1 MTETSMKRLTGKTIL
16 VTAAGQGIG
25 RAIAERLAA
34 EGADL
39 IATDL
44 RHGLLDGLPGRL
56 EALDVTD
63 GAAIRTL
70 IGGLDALHGL
80 VNCAG
85 MVPHGDI
92 LACDEPEWRRAF
104 TLNVDAAYHTTRAAV
119 PLLLAQG
126 GSVVNIASVVSS
138 VKGAPNR
145 FAYGAT
151 KAALIGMTKAVAA
164 DYVTRGVRANAICPG
179 TVDSPSW
186 RGRVDEQSQA
196 RGVAREVVEAEFV
209 ARQPMGRVGT
219 PGEVA
224 ALAAYLLS
232 DESAFTTGQVHVID
246 GGWSN

>member
-1 MTETSMKRLTGKTIL
+1 MRRLEGKSVL

-25 RAIAERLAA
+25 RAIAERLSE
-34 EGADL
+34 EGANL
-39 IATDL
+39 IATDV
-44 RHGLLDGLPGRL
+44 RREALDGLSGRM

-63 GAAIRTL
+63 AGAIEAL
-70 IGGLDALHGL
+70 FGGLNMLHGL

-85 MVPHGDI
+85 VVHHGDI
-92 LACDEPEWRRAF
+92 LTCDEAAWRF
-104 TLNVDAAYHTTRAAV
+104 SFELNVHAAYHTMQRAL
-119 PLLLAQG
+119 PLLLLQG
-126 GSVVNIASVVSS
+126 GSIVNIASVVGS

-151 KAALIGMTKAVAA
+151 KAAMIGMTKSVAA

-186 RGRVDEQSQA
+186 RGRVDEQSMA
-196 RGVAREVVEAEFV
+196 RGVDRSVIEAEFV
-209 ARQPMGRVGT
+209 ARQPMGRVGR
-219 PGEVA
+219 PQEIA

-232 DESAFTTGQVHVID
+232 EESAFTTGQALVID